1 MSGPEKGKMQF
12 SEDGILISFD
22 RYGRELTDLSAED
35 QYYIDP
41 LQTRETRPRLS
52 EAETGM
58 PVKKES
64 GTVHSGHR
72 ERIRDRFAKEGLDG
86 FTDHEVLELVL
97 FYANARGDTNVTA
110 HELIDQFGS
119 LKTVLEARPEM
130 LMQVNG
136 VGSAAATLLSF
147 VSQLSRRYLTDMG
160 KELKQIAN
168 RQTAETYCKSLVMGC
183 RTERFH
189 VICLSASCRVLG
201 QRRISEGSLSEVN
214 AYPRLVA
221 ETALNYNAHSV
232 ILSHNHPGG
241 TEAPSQDDIRTT
253 EHLQRILSGLGITL
267 LDHIIVS
274 GDRTYSM
281 VQHGDMV
288 YRNRA

>member
-1 MSGPEKGKMQF
+1 MSGTEKGEMQF
-12 SEDGILISFD
+12 SEAGILISFD
-22 RYGRELTDLSAED
+22 RYGRELTDLAADE

-41 LQTRETRPRLS
+41 LQIQERKPYLRETDTTER
-52 EAETGM
+52 
-58 PVKKES
+58 KEQGS
-64 GTVHSGHR
+64 VHSGHR
-72 ERIRDRFAKEGLDG
+72 ERIRERFAKEGLEG
-86 FTDHEVLELVL
+86 FSDYEVLELAL
-97 FYANARGDTNVTA
+97 FYANARGDTNETA

-130 LMQVNG
+130 LTQVRG
-136 VGSAAATLLSF
+136 VGDAAATLLSF
-147 VSQLSRRYLTDMG
+147 VSQLSRRYLNDMG
-160 KELKQIAN
+160 RELKQIAN
-168 RQTAETYCKSLVMGC
+168 RQTAEMYCKSLIMGC

-189 VICLSASCRVLG
+189 VICLSASCKVLG

-232 ILSHNHPGG
+232 ILCHNHPGG
-241 TEAPSQDDIRTT
+241 TEMPSRDDITTT
-253 EHLQRILSGLGITL
+253 EHLQKILGGLGITL

-274 GDRTYSM
+274 GDHTYSM